1 MKKTFLLTAA
11 IAIAAITVSSCKKND
26 NSVNVPEADDK
37 ASTQLM
43 DAFFARHAPK
53 DEKFTVDAAA
63 GATITLSSGTKITFP
78 ANAFKTS
85 GGVVI
90 SGNVSVSAR
99 DILDASDMIL
109 ADKPTLTSGGE
120 MLQSFG
126 EIIVKAEQNNNQL
139 VLNGAKPPSVV
150 VPIGA
155 GANGQQRE
163 VPMWDGDSTISYTLS
178 GYNHENISVSVTSQV
193 NVRRGIVWDQIS
205 GFGAASPATTIF
217 PLDALG
223 QWRNCDALYNDPR
236 PKTTV
241 LGYFGDKFNTETGNN
256 YSSSDPSLLFFKT
269 KHTNTLVK
277 LYNVIFSP
285 AAGKEGLLSYQNSI
299 PVGQEGTFLAL
310 SAKNGK
316 LYAEMRDVTIP
327 APDAG
332 KTYAGFTFNMTEVSE
347 SQLLSLINQMSTK

>member
-1 MKKTFLLTAA
+1 MKKNFLLTASVVLS
-11 IAIAAITVSSCKKND
+11 IITVSSCKKSD
-26 NSVNVPEADDK
+26 NPIPLSGTDDK
-37 ASTQLM
+37 ASIQIM

-53 DEKFTVDAAA
+53 DEKFTMDAVA
-63 GATITLSSGTKITFP
+63 GGTITLSSGTTITFP
-78 ANAFKTS
+78 AHAFKTAAGAVVS
-85 GGVVI
+85 G
-90 SGNVSVSAR
+90 SVTISAR
-99 DILDASDMIL
+99 DILNASDMIL

-120 MLQSFG
+120 MLESFG

-155 GANGQQRE
+155 GANGLQRE
-163 VPMWDGDSTISYTLS
+163 VPMWAGDSTISYTLS
-178 GYNHENISVSVTSQV
+178 GYNHENINVSVTSQV
-193 NVRRGIVWDQIS
+193 SVKRGITWDQIP
-205 GFGAASPATTIF
+205 GWGVASPATTIF

-223 QWRNCDALYNDPR
+223 EWRNCDALYNDSR

-241 LGYFGDKFNTETGNN
+241 LGYFGDQFNSETGNN

-269 KHTNTLVK
+269 KNSNTLIK
-277 LYNVIFSP
+277 LYNVIFVP

-316 LYAEMRDVTIP
+316 LYAEIRDVTIP
-327 APDAG
+327 PPGTG
-332 KTYAGFTFNMTEVSE
+332 KTYAAFTFNMTEVSE
-347 SQLLSLINQMSTK
+347 SQLLSLINQMNTK